1 MAEINFNVTDNSY
14 PYDCLYFDTNYGYR
28 ACLNGKRLDIADIK
42 TVIALKNQFGLPE
55 LNISEKDVKRF
66 EKCIYW
72 NKEIKKKTCHS
83 KSFSKYVS
91 WCSLKLWYS
100 AINSRVFLLSGIC
113 SFGIIS
119 FDPIE
124 P

>member
-1 MAEINFNVTDNSY
+1 MSEINFNITDNTY
-14 PYDCLYFDTNYGYR
+14 PYDCLYHDTYGYR
-28 ACLNGKRLDIADIK
+28 ACLNGRRFDIAKIE
-42 TVIALKNQFGLPE
+42 TVLALRDNFGLAD
-55 LNISEKDVKRF
+55 LNIKAEDVERF

-72 NKEIKKKTCHS
+72 NTEKKKTCYS

-100 AINSRVFLLSGIC
+100 AINSLVFRLSGIC
-113 SFGIIS
+113 SLGIIS

>member
-1 MAEINFNVTDNSY
+1 MGNINFNIEDNRY
-14 PYDCLYFDTNYGYR
+14 PYDCLYYDTNYGYR

-42 TVIALKNQFGLPE
+42 TVIALKDKFGLPE

-72 NKEIKKKTCHS
+72 NTEKKKTCYS

-91 WCSLKLWYS
+91 WCSLKLRYS
-100 AINSRVFLLSGIC
+100 AINSLVFRLSGIC

-119 FDPIE
+119 LEPIE

>member
-1 MAEINFNVTDNSY
+1 MGEINFNVTDNSY

-72 NKEIKKKTCHS
+72 YKKKTCHS

-91 WCSLKLWYS
+91 WCSLKLRYS
-100 AINSRVFLLSGIC
+100 AINSRVFLLSGSS

>member
-42 TVIALKNQFGLPE
+42 TVIALKDKFGLPE

-72 NKEIKKKTCHS
+72 NTEKKKTCYS

-91 WCSLKLWYS
+91 WCSLKLRYS
-100 AINSRVFLLSGIC
+100 AINSRVFRLSGI
-113 SFGIIS
+113 SSLGIIS
-119 FDPIE
+119 LEPIE

>member
-42 TVIALKNQFGLPE
+42 TVIALKDKFGLPE

-66 EKCIYW
+66 ESCIDW
-72 NKEIKKKTCHS
+72 NTEKDLIIQ
-83 KSFSKYVS
+83 
-91 WCSLKLWYS
+91 SLFQS
-100 AINSRVFLLSGIC
+100 MFRDVV
-113 SFGIIS
+113 
-119 FDPIE
+119 
-124 P
+124 

>member
-28 ACLNGKRLDIADIK
+28 ACLNGKRLDIGDIK

-66 EKCIYW
+66 ENCIYW
-72 NKEIKKKTCHS
+72 HSGSPLAKT
-83 KSFSKYVS
+83 SF
-91 WCSLKLWYS
+91 
-100 AINSRVFLLSGIC
+100 RGLSHGKVRK
-113 SFGIIS
+113 G
-119 FDPIE
+119 
-124 P
+124 

>member
-1 MAEINFNVTDNSY
+1 MGEINFNVTDNTY

-42 TVIALKNQFGLPE
+42 TVLALKNQFGLPE

-72 NKEIKKKTCHS
+72 NKEKDFIIQ
-83 KSFSKYVS
+83 
-91 WCSLKLWYS
+91 SLFQ
-100 AINSRVFLLSGIC
+100 RMFRDVV
-113 SFGIIS
+113 
-119 FDPIE
+119 
-124 P
+124 

>member
-66 EKCIYW
+66 ESCIYW
-72 NKEIKKKTCHS
+72 YKEKDLINQ
-83 KSFSKYVS
+83 
-91 WCSLKLWYS
+91 SLFQ
-100 AINSRVFLLSGIC
+100 RMFRDVV
-113 SFGIIS
+113 
-119 FDPIE
+119 
-124 P
+124 

>member
-72 NKEIKKKTCHS
+72 KYGSPFAKNGKEKDLINQ
-83 KSFSKYVS
+83 
-91 WCSLKLWYS
+91 SLFQ
-100 AINSRVFLLSGIC
+100 SRFRDVV
-113 SFGIIS
+113 
-119 FDPIE
+119 
-124 P
+124 